1 MTTLPLKKIRN
12 LTKLDFKLFYPF
24 LVHIKEKDFSFPA
37 TTYKY
42 GQFIN
47 KKVIID
53 YINNFNIFNATG

>member
-37 TTYKY
+37 IPYKLWSIY
-42 GQFIN
+42 
-47 KKVIID
+47 
-53 YINNFNIFNATG
+53 